1 MAPDA
6 SAVRVVL
13 IEDHTLVRDGVRAL
27 LEPVEDIVVVGEAG
41 DLAALAS
48 LEADPDVAV
57 TDLMLPDGADAAA
70 VGAVRSRFPDA
81 AVLVL
86 SMVDDL
92 DAVETALRAGANGYV
107 LKDAASTELIEA
119 IRMVAT
125 QGAYLQPALGVA
137 LARRRHGGQSLLTD
151 RERSVLRLVALGH
164 TNVEIADLLGVSLR
178 TIEMA
183 RATVSEKIEAP
194 TRAQLVRY
202 ALQHGLLG
210 DGTGS

>member
-1 MAPDA
+1 MAA
-6 SAVRVVL
+6 AATAVRVVL

-48 LEADPDVAV
+48 LDVEPDVAV

-70 VGAVRSRFPDA
+70 VSAVRSRFPDA

-92 DAVETALRAGANGYV
+92 DAVETALRSGANGYL

-125 QGAYLQPALGVA
+125 QGAYLQPSLGMALT
-137 LARRRHGGQSLLTD
+137 RRRHQEDTVLTD
-151 RERSVLRLVALGH
+151 RERAVLRLIALGH
-164 TNVEIADLLGVSLR
+164 TNTEIAEVLGVSLR
-178 TIEMA
+178 TVETA
-183 RATVSEKIEAP
+183 RARVSEKLEAP
-194 TRAQLVRY
+194 SRTQLVRY
-202 ALQHGLLG
+202 ALDHGLLG
-210 DGTGS
+210 DRSRP